1 MRTERWVPR
10 DGGFDAVKIT
20 RENLEEAAKWCGG
33 EIGTRSKPTDLNSAY
48 DTVLRFPT
56 LEGPEEAAI
65 GDYLIR
71 KDDGKF
77 DFWPE
82 SAMLAKYKKVGQRQ
96 DGLQTGVIKTAMRGG
111 REFDGQI
118 MNNTET
124 EAEYRTRL
132 GW

>member
-10 DGGFDAVKIT
+10 DGGFEAVKLT

-33 EIGTRSKPTDLNSAY
+33 EIGTRTNPVAIDDAY

-56 LEGPEEAAI
+56 LIGVVQAGI

-77 DFWPE
+77 DYWTE
-82 SAMLAKYKKVGQRQ
+82 SALLSQYKKVGRRQ
-96 DGLQTGVIKTAMRGG
+96 DGPQLTQRGSG
-111 REFDGQI
+111 EAYGAYTDKRHQ
-118 MNNTET
+118 ET
-124 EAEYRTRL
+124 QGEMMQRL